1 MLAPTSLSRIALS
14 VACRF
19 DNYAENMILD
29 GKRVKL
35 NLWDTAGQ
43 EDYDR
48 LRPLSYPQ
56 TDVFVLCFSVD
67 NPATYDNIDRKWI
80 PEIRHH
86 CPDVPVIL
94 VATKID
100 LREDKATIDALA
112 KRGYTPM
119 QSIRGLELSKKI
131 GAIKYLE
138 CSALAHKGL
147 KEVFSTAVESVV
159 FPEHFKETVPKGK
172 KKLCSVL

>member
-1 MLAPTSLSRIALS
+1 M
-14 VACRF
+14 
-19 DNYAENMILD
+19 D

-56 TDVFVLCFSVD
+56 TDVFVVCFSVD
-67 NPATYDNIDRKWI
+67 NPATYDNIDRKWM

-94 VATKID
+94 VATKVD
-100 LREDKATIDALA
+100 LREDKSTIDSLA
-112 KRGYTPM
+112 KRNLEPV
-119 QSIRGLELSKKI
+119 QDIRGVELAKKI

-138 CSALAHKGL
+138 CSALNNKGL
-147 KEVFSTAVESVV
+147 KEVFSTAVEAVV
-159 FPEHFKETVPKGK
+159 FPEHFKESLPKRK
-172 KKLCSVL
+172 RKLCTVL